1 MTLLGQCL
9 VCWACW
15 TNHDIAVY
23 LVFTPILVV
32 SSRILVVSS
41 KWLIR
46 TLDQLRTFAAQ
57 QWSQQLSVQYQAT
70 LSRKLHISYQVINTP
85 PDDALE
91 LQLFELQQKIL
102 CQAHSLAKNLEIS
115 SLAGHHAAKEGV
127 MSKEALARF
136 KSADVRLL
144 ALQWRKAALAEMARA
159 VELDD
164 DQAVQPAGIMK
175 RAL

>member
-1 MTLLGQCL
+1 MGIRR
-9 VCWACW
+9 WP
-15 TNHDIAVY
+15 AVQIQENEVMQVAPLCY
-23 LVFTPILVV
+23 TALAG
-32 SSRILVVSS
+32 SG
-41 KWLIR
+41 
-46 TLDQLRTFAAQ
+46 
-57 QWSQQLSVQYQAT
+57 
-70 LSRKLHISYQVINTP
+70 HIP

-144 ALQWRKAALAEMARA
+144 ALQ
-159 VELDD
+159 
-164 DQAVQPAGIMK
+164 
-175 RAL
+175 

>member
-1 MTLLGQCL
+1 MGIRR
-9 VCWACW
+9 WP
-15 TNHDIAVY
+15 AVQIQENEVMQVAPLCY
-23 LVFTPILVV
+23 TALAG
-32 SSRILVVSS
+32 SG
-41 KWLIR
+41 
-46 TLDQLRTFAAQ
+46 
-57 QWSQQLSVQYQAT
+57 
-70 LSRKLHISYQVINTP
+70 HIP